1 MTSIY
6 QQTSLSQATREVTV
20 SNGLSSV
27 NTTETTW
34 KLPCL
39 TEDMKTM
46 IQPFVKKFN
55 QWIEGMTQVNQDN
68 RNSFLTNLANLK
80 SKSPPVS

>member
-6 QQTSLSQATREVTV
+6 QQTSLSQATREVAM
-20 SNGLSSV
+20 SNGLSSA
-27 NTTETTW
+27 NTAEMTW
-34 KLPCL
+34 KPPCL

-80 SKSPPVS
+80 SKCPLC